1 MRLVLALA
9 AILVLLAPA
18 AALAQAAH
26 PAECRRIAHQLA
38 HFERMQERAETLDND
53 LWAGRFDRHIGDLE
67 DRQSR
72 VCPED
77 SAALQAAQQMRD
89 LLRLA
94 AQGALTFFTLGAF

>member
-9 AILVLLAPA
+9 ATLALLAPA
-18 AALAQAAH
+18 PALAQTAH

-38 HFERMQERAETLDND
+38 HFEAMKERAETLDNEM
-53 LWAGRFDRHIGDLE
+53 WSGRFDRHIGDLE
-67 DRQSR
+67 ARQGR
-72 VCPED
+72 VCPDD

-94 AQGALTFFTLGAF
+94 AQGALTFFTFGAF